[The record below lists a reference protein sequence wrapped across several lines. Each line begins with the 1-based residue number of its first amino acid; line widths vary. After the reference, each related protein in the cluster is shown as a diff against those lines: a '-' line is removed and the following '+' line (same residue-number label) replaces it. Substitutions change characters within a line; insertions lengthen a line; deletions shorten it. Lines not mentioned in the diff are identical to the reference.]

1 MISFKIINITR
12 LLNLFF
18 ICSLIFMVLFFM
30 SDFFTVYYNLATKKF
45 IFLDERRIFL
55 EQNLLKIF
63 GVFFTVLMLVIFSS
77 IKIKINYF
85 IKENKLI
92 IFFIFIF
99 VIYYLLMGS
108 ELRSM
113 FFFGTLSTFFI
124 YSILPFLFKNIQL
137 ENDFIKIKKIIIYI
151 SLTYLFL
158 PLFVYLLHYFITQEK
173 YFQYAFFPQLYIVD
187 SFRGLS
193 LDRIQYGFLSGIVLF
208 FIFFMKKN
216 IKYSMLI
223 MFILAIGLYLSM
235 SRAVIVALSFA
246 TSFYLFKQ
254 YNINF
259 LKVFIYLLIFSII
272 IFIAVSFSDRVEL
285 FSDGGN
291 RIGLLKMSL
300 EKIFEKGYISFLFGS
315 GNFYTTYNNGLYPH
329 NMILQTIMDFGI
341 FITILYIIIMYNFF
355 NNLNLKSKAL
365 FIYIFLFAQFH
376 PGFSAFLFMPI
387 ILFSYVCIILFN
399 IEERKENDNIIS

>member
-137 ENDFIKIKKIIIYI
+137 ENDFIKIKRIIIYI
-151 SLTYLFL
+151 SITYLFL

-223 MFILAIGLYLSM
+223 MFILLIGLYLSM

-259 LKVFIYLLIFSII
+259 LKVFIYLLVFSII

-315 GNFYTTYNNGLYPH
+315 GSFYTISHGHQPH
-329 NMILQTIMDFGI
+329 NIILQSIMNFGML
-341 FITILYIIIMYNFF
+341 ITMGYMIIIYNFF
-355 NNLNLKSKAL
+355 KNLNLKSKAL
-365 FIYIFLFAQFH
+365 FIYVFIFAQFH
-376 PGFSAFLFMPI
+376 VGFSAFLFMPI
-387 ILFSYVCIILFN
+387 TLFSYVCIILFN

>member
-137 ENDFIKIKKIIIYI
+137 ENDFIKIKRIIIYI

-223 MFILAIGLYLSM
+223 MFILLIGLYLSM

-259 LKVFIYLLIFSII
+259 LKVFIYLLVFSII

-315 GNFYTTYNNGLYPH
+315 GSFYTISHGHQPH
-329 NMILQTIMDFGI
+329 NIILQSIMNFGML
-341 FITILYIIIMYNFF
+341 ITMGYMIIIYNFF
-355 NNLNLKSKAL
+355 KNLNLKSKAL
-365 FIYIFLFAQFH
+365 FIYVFIFAQFH
-376 PGFSAFLFMPI
+376 VGFSAFLFMPI
-387 ILFSYVCIILFN
+387 TLFSYVCIILFN

>member
-1 MISFKIINITR
+1 
-12 LLNLFF
+12 
-18 ICSLIFMVLFFM
+18 
-30 SDFFTVYYNLATKKF
+30 
-45 IFLDERRIFL
+45 
-55 EQNLLKIF
+55 
-63 GVFFTVLMLVIFSS
+63 
-77 IKIKINYF
+77 
-85 IKENKLI
+85 
-92 IFFIFIF
+92 
-99 VIYYLLMGS
+99 MGS
-108 ELRSM
+108 ELRAM
-113 FFFGTLSTFFI
+113 FFFGTLSTLFI

-137 ENDFIKIKKIIIYI
+137 ENDFIKIKRIIIYI
-151 SLTYLFL
+151 SITYLFL

-208 FIFFMKKN
+208 FVFFMKKN

-223 MFILAIGLYLSM
+223 MFILLIGLYLSM

-259 LKVFIYLLIFSII
+259 LKVFIYLLVFSII

-315 GNFYTTYNNGLYPH
+315 GSFYTISHGHQPH
-329 NMILQTIMDFGI
+329 NIILQSIMNFGML
-341 FITILYIIIMYNFF
+341 ITMGYMIIIYNFF
-355 NNLNLKSKAL
+355 KNLNLKSKAL
-365 FIYIFLFAQFH
+365 FIYVFIFAQFH
-376 PGFSAFLFMPI
+376 VGFSAFLFMPI
-387 ILFSYVCIILFN
+387 TLFSYVCIILFN